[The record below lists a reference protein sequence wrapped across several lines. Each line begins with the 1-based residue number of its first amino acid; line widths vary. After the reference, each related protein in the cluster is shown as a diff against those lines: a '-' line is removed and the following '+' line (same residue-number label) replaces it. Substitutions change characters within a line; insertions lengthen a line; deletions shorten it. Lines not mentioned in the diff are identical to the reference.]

1 MIKALDIS
9 PTAPKA
15 APKNAVGLMPIR
27 SLLML
32 AKIQIKKVMPVQT
45 DPTHAVK
52 KREKKSCLIVS

>member
-1 MIKALDIS
+1 MMKALDMS

-32 AKIQIKKVMPVQT
+32 AKMQIKKVMPVQT

-52 KREKKSCLIVS
+52 KREKLLILHAS

>member
-1 MIKALDIS
+1 MS

-32 AKIQIKKVMPVQT
+32 AKMQIKKVIPVQT

-52 KREKKSCLIVS
+52 KREKLLILHVS

>member
-52 KREKKSCLIVS
+52 HEKKNN

>member
-1 MIKALDIS
+1 MMKALDMS

-32 AKIQIKKVMPVQT
+32 AKMQIKKVMPVQT

-52 KREKKSCLIVS
+52 KNAKNY

>member
-1 MIKALDIS
+1 MMKALDMS

-32 AKIQIKKVMPVQT
+32 AKMQIKKVMPVQT

-52 KREKKSCLIVS
+52 KNAKKY